1 MTHTLAEHES
11 KRLLRD
17 YGVPV
22 APERVVEGES
32 GAVAAAEEIGYP
44 VVVKLTGNAITHKTE
59 RGLVRLG
66 LQSASDVSRAAR
78 DLLGAARS
86 EDGAVALLVAPMLRG
101 TRELIAGLHLD
112 EQFGCCV
119 MVGFGGVLA
128 EAIRDVAFRL
138 VPIDEADAYDML
150 DDLRTQGLL
159 DEFRGEPPVD
169 RDAVV
174 SVLMGL
180 SRLAQERA
188 DIVAVDVNPMIVVDG
203 IPVAVD
209 AMVELNRVIPGV
221 GA

>member
-22 APERVVEGES
+22 ALERVVETEAD
-32 GAVAAAEEIGYP
+32 AVTAAEEIGYP
-44 VVVKLTGNAITHKTE
+44 VVVKLTAKAITHKTE

-78 DLLGAARS
+78 DLLGAARP
-86 EDGAVALLVAPMLRG
+86 EDGSVALLVAPMLRG
-101 TRELIAGLHLD
+101 TRELIAGLHVD
-112 EQFGCCV
+112 AQFGCCV
-119 MVGFGGVLA
+119 MVGLGGVLA
-128 EAIRDVAFRL
+128 EALHDVAFRL
-138 VPIDEADAYDML
+138 VPIDDADAYDML
-150 DDLRTQGLL
+150 DDLRTQAMLR
-159 DEFRGEPPVD
+159 EFRGEPPVD

-180 SRLAQERA
+180 SRLAQERPDVA
-188 DIVAVDVNPMIVVDG
+188 AVDVNPMIVVEG

-209 AMVELNRVIPGV
+209 AMVELRRATPGV